1 MRGRDHWRRVAQ
13 DNSPVPSR
21 LNGISD
27 RDAAL
32 AACALRAVAA
42 PFGRSTSSRPSG
54 AHVTAAI
61 GNPRPT
67 RPAQESW
74 RDSVQLVLERFR
86 TVEIY
91 QAMPVT
97 AEPDKYGP
105 LARTHRRLHAIHEA
119 AGGTRDRNA
128 NGCLRFFV
136 NAHEH
141 NQLHGFRMRTVL
153 TVRAKIAL
161 KFNSH
166 HSQRSNC
173 NY

>member
-1 MRGRDHWRRVAQ
+1 
-13 DNSPVPSR
+13 
-21 LNGISD
+21 
-27 RDAAL
+27 
-32 AACALRAVAA
+32 
-42 PFGRSTSSRPSG
+42 
-54 AHVTAAI
+54 
-61 GNPRPT
+61 
-67 RPAQESW
+67 
-74 RDSVQLVLERFR
+74 
-86 TVEIY
+86 
-91 QAMPVT
+91 MPVT